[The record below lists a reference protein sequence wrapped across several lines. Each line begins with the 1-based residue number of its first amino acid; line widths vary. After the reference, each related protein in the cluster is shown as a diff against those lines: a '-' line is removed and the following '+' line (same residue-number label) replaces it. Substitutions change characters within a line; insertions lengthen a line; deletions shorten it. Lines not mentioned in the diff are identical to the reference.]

1 MNEKTETIDETIT
14 PIYANEVSFTED
26 TSNRVTAD
34 TVSDST
40 LIKTVTDNLTSQST
54 EASENASIL
63 PVISNGTDM
72 VVTVHTTIESEYTKE
87 TFTFDKS
94 SYIANTFDHSS
105 PSAPD
110 YSIKE
115 NIPTVSIKEN
125 THFSETSLEELES
138 TRVPSSLPSTQ
149 TEETFS
155 RVSNELDSINSDVYV
170 SSDRFETQAFER
182 QSTLES
188 GLPSG
193 SIVTEKMKN
202 FTVAQSV
209 TMISLSQSSVTSPPY
224 SEKETIGNAVQTV
237 EVPLQSTIQNSSTK
251 STKESSSMVSSES
264 VTTSRLFTKT
274 QPSPATTNQGVIIEN
289 DATTHRTNGNP
300 PRESSTD
307 SSTISNAGHITVP
320 TISQSTQTSQ
330 NETWQS
336 NVNISTNATNKPTS
350 LSTLSPATC
359 SSRFFLDTIGTPFF
373 LYKNEIQINLL
384 ELCNL
389 SWLICR
395 ISIIH

>member
-115 NIPTVSIKEN
+115 NIPTVSLKEN

-149 TEETFS
+149 TEETVS

-209 TMISLSQSSVTSPPY
+209 TMISLSQSFVTSPPY

-251 STKESSSMVSSES
+251 STKESDNKSEATTAKLSTFSWSSSSMVSSES

-373 LYKNEIQINLL
+373 FYIKTKYK
-384 ELCNL
+384 
-389 SWLICR
+389 
-395 ISIIH
+395 

>member
-14 PIYANEVSFTED
+14 PVYANEVSFTED

-40 LIKTVTDNLTSQST
+40 LIKTATDNLTSQSN
-54 EASENASIL
+54 EASENTSIL
-63 PVISNGTDM
+63 PVISNGTDI
-72 VVTVHTTIESEYTKE
+72 VVTLHTTMESAYNKN
-87 TFTFDKS
+87 TFTTDKS
-94 SYIANTFDHSS
+94 IYVANTFDHLS
-105 PSAPD
+105 PSAPN

-115 NIPTVSIKEN
+115 NIPTVSLKEN
-125 THFSETSLEELES
+125 THSSEISFEESES
-138 TRVPSSLPSTQ
+138 TRVPSSFPSTE

-237 EVPLQSTIQNSSTK
+237 EVPLQSTIQKSSMK
-251 STKESSSMVSSES
+251 STKESDNKSEATTAKLSTFSLSSSSMVSSES
-264 VTTSRLFTKT
+264 VTTSRLVTKT
-274 QPSPATTNQGVIIEN
+274 QLSPAATSQGVMIEN
-289 DATTHRTNGNP
+289 DSTTHNTNGKP

-373 LYKNEIQINLL
+373 FLKTKYK
-384 ELCNL
+384 
-389 SWLICR
+389 
-395 ISIIH
+395 